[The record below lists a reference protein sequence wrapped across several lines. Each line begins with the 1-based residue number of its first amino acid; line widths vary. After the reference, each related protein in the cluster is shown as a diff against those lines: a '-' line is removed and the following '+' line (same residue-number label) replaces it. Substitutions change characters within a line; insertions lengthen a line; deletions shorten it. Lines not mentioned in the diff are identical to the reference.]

1 MDLKTRFIY
10 VFAFLVYNHNFSV
23 ETFGQSAPLFDS
35 EELLELTISGDV
47 NRLLKDRKGKP
58 EYDEMTLTYTGQNQE
73 KISIPLRIRTRGNFR
88 RQQNICTYP
97 PILLNFS
104 KKNVD
109 NTVFEGQDKLKL
121 VMPCKG
127 DKYVVREYYAYKIYK
142 ILTPKSFNVRLV
154 KLNLEDNGNK
164 VKVIEP
170 FYAFL
175 IEDEDQMA
183 ERNGLES
190 VGQDLIRPK
199 QIDAQQ
205 FIKMALF
212 QYFIANTDWSVQFRQ
227 NIKIIQNPET
237 KEMVAVPYDF
247 DFSGLVL
254 TTYSKPAEELE
265 MSSVRERRYRGY
277 CITNMEHFQK
287 AFVPFNELKDEIYQL
302 YQNSPYL
309 ESSYIKSTLKYLDEF
324 YQVINNPKLAERE
337 LQYPCLVDGTGDVVI
352 KGLNKN

>member
-1 MDLKTRFIY
+1 MILKVRLIY
-10 VFAFLVYNHNFSV
+10 VFALLIYIYNSSV
-23 ETFGQSAPLFDS
+23 GTFAQSGKLFDS
-35 EELLELTISGDV
+35 EEILELTISGDI
-47 NRLLKDRKGKP
+47 NRLIKDRKGEP
-58 EYDEMTLTYTGQNQE
+58 EYDEMTVTYTASNQE
-73 KISIPLRIRTRGNFR
+73 KVSIPLRVRTRGNFR

-127 DKYVVREYYAYKIYK
+127 DKYVVREYYAYKINN
-142 ILTPKSFNVRLV
+142 ILTPKSFKVRLV
-154 KLNLEDNGNK
+154 KLNLEDSSNK
-164 VKVIEP
+164 VKTKEP

-175 IEDEDQMA
+175 IEDEDHMA
-183 ERNGLES
+183 NRNGLEPI
-190 VGQDLIRPK
+190 GQDLIRPK
-199 QIDAQQ
+199 QIEAQE

-212 QYFIANTDWSVQFRQ
+212 QYFIANTDWSIQFRQ
-227 NIKIIQNPET
+227 NIKILQNPAT
-237 KEMVAVPYDF
+237 KEMIAVPYDF

-254 TTYSKPAEELE
+254 TTYSKPADELE

-287 AFVPFNELKDEIYQL
+287 AFVPFIEQKDKIYQL
-302 YQNSPYL
+302 YQSSPYL
-309 ESSYIKSTLKYLDEF
+309 ESSYVKSTLRYLDEF

-337 LQYPCLVDGTGDVVI
+337 LQYPCLADGTGDVVI